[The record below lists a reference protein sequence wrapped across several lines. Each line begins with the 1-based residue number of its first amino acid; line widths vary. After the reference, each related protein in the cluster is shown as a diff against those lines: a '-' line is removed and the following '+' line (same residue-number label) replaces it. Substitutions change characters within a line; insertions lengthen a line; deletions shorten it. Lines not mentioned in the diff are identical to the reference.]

1 MNSGPLIQAV
11 NLSRYY
17 QDGKVLALDKVNL
30 EIIKGEFLAV
40 KGSSGSGKSTLL
52 HLIGGL
58 DVPTSGEVYFQGQK
72 ARRVYRQ
79 RGFRLNHL
87 GFVFQAFYLWPVLN
101 VLENVLL
108 PLMESSLSRQKK
120 LACAREVIALVGLTD
135 KLSSSVSNLSI
146 GQRQRVAIAR
156 ALVMDPELILADEPT
171 GNLDSKNTENIL
183 TLFKALNK
191 QRNVTIIMVTHEEKA
206 LAFCDRWVQL
216 SDGRVAQTK
225 E

>member
-1 MNSGPLIQAV
+1 MNKEALIETI

-17 QDGKVLALDKVNL
+17 QDGNVLALDKVNL
-30 EIIKGEFLAV
+30 EIGKGEFLAI
-40 KGSSGSGKSTLL
+40 KGPSGSGKSTLL

-58 DVPTSGEVYFQGQK
+58 DIPTGGEIYFQGQK
-72 ARRVYRQ
+72 VKEVYSK

-87 GFVFQAFYLWPVLN
+87 GFVFQAFYLWPILN

-108 PLMESSLSRQKK
+108 PLMESPLSRQKK
-120 LACAREVIALVGLTD
+120 LQKAQDTIALVGMSE
-135 KLSSSVSNLSI
+135 KMSSSVNNLSI

-156 ALVMDPELILADEPT
+156 ALVMEPKLILADEPT

-191 QRNVTIIMVTHEEKA
+191 QRSVTIAMVTHEEKA
-206 LAFCDRWVQL
+206 LAFCDRWIQL
-216 SDGRVAQTK
+216 SDGRIQ
-225 E
+225 

>member
-1 MNSGPLIQAV
+1 MNNQPLIQTV

-17 QDGKVLALDKVNL
+17 KDGKVLALDKVNL
-30 EIIKGEFLAV
+30 EIAGSEFLVV

-58 DVPTSGEVYFQGQK
+58 DVPTAGEIYFQGRK
-72 ARRVYRQ
+72 VREVYRQ

-108 PLMESSLSRQKK
+108 PLMESSLGKQKK
-120 LACAREVIALVGLTD
+120 LQKAKDIINLVGMSD
-135 KLSSSVSNLSI
+135 KINSSVNNLSI

-156 ALVMDPELILADEPT
+156 ALVMDPKLILADEPT

-183 TLFKALNK
+183 SLFKALNK
-191 QRNVTIIMVTHEEKA
+191 QKNVTIVMVTHEEKA
-206 LAFCDRWVQL
+206 LVFCDRWIQL
-216 SDGRVAQTK
+216 SDGRI

>member
-1 MNSGPLIQAV
+1 MNKEFLIETV

-17 QDGKVLALDKVNL
+17 KDGKVLALDNVNL
-30 EIIKGEFLAV
+30 KITIGEFLAI

-58 DVPTSGEVYFQGQK
+58 DLPTTGEIYFQGQTV
-72 ARRVYRQ
+72 REVYRK

-108 PLMESSLSRQKK
+108 PLMESGLGKQKK
-120 LACAREVIALVGLTD
+120 LQKAKEIINLVGMND
-135 KLSSSVSNLSI
+135 KILSSVNNLSI
-146 GQRQRVAIAR
+146 GQRQMVAIAR
-156 ALVMDPELILADEPT
+156 ALVMDPKLILADEPT

-183 TLFKALNK
+183 TLFKTLNK
-191 QRNVTIIMVTHEEKA
+191 RKNVTVVMVTHEDKA
-206 LAFCDRWVQL
+206 LVFCDRWIQL
-216 SDGRVAQTK
+216 SDGRVQ
-225 E
+225 

>member
-1 MNSGPLIQAV
+1 MNKEILIETV

-17 QDGKVLALDKVNL
+17 KDGKVLALDKVNL
-30 EIIKGEFLAV
+30 KIARGEFLAI

-58 DVPTSGEVYFQGQK
+58 DNPTSGEIYFQGQIS
-72 ARRVYRQ
+72 REVYKK

-120 LACAREVIALVGLTD
+120 MQKAEETIALVGMSEKIT
-135 KLSSSVSNLSI
+135 SSVSNLSI
-146 GQRQRVAIAR
+146 GQRQRVAVAR
-156 ALVMDPELILADEPT
+156 ALVMDPKLILADEPT

-183 TLFKALNK
+183 SLFKALNK
-191 QRNVTIIMVTHEEKA
+191 EKNVTIAMVTHEEKA
-206 LAFCDRWVQL
+206 LGFCDRCIQL
-216 SDGRVAQTK
+216 SDGRVQ
-225 E
+225 

>member
-1 MNSGPLIQAV
+1 MNEEILIETV

-17 QDGKVLALDKVNL
+17 RDGKVLALDKVNL
-30 EIIKGEFLAV
+30 KVTEGEFLVV

-58 DVPTSGEVYFQGQK
+58 DLPTAGEIYFAGQEARQVYG
-72 ARRVYRQ
+72 Q
-79 RGFRLNHL
+79 RGFRLNNL

-108 PLMESSLSRQKK
+108 PLMESPLSRKKK
-120 LACAREVIALVGLTD
+120 LQIAKDIINLVGMND
-135 KLSSSVSNLSI
+135 KITSAVSNLSI

-156 ALVMDPELILADEPT
+156 ALVMRPKLVLADEPT

-183 TLFKALNK
+183 TLFKTLNK
-191 QRNVTIIMVTHEEKA
+191 QSGVTIVMVTHEEKA
-206 LAFCDRWVQL
+206 LIFCDRWIQL
-216 SDGRVAQTK
+216 LDGKVH
-225 E
+225 

>member
-1 MNSGPLIQAV
+1 MNKEFLIETV

-17 QDGKVLALDKVNL
+17 KDGKVLALDNVNL
-30 EIIKGEFLAV
+30 KITIGEFLAI

-58 DVPTSGEVYFQGQK
+58 DLPTTGEIYFQGQTV
-72 ARRVYRQ
+72 REVYRK

-108 PLMESSLSRQKK
+108 PLMESGLGKQKK
-120 LACAREVIALVGLTD
+120 LQKAKEIINLVGMND
-135 KLSSSVSNLSI
+135 KILSSVNNLSI

-156 ALVMDPELILADEPT
+156 ALVMDPKLILADEPT

-183 TLFKALNK
+183 TLFKTLNK
-191 QRNVTIIMVTHEEKA
+191 RKNVTVVMVTHEDKA
-206 LAFCDRWVQL
+206 LVFCDRWIQL
-216 SDGRVAQTK
+216 SDGRVQ
-225 E
+225 

>member
-1 MNSGPLIQAV
+1 MNKEPLIQTV

-17 QDGKVLALDKVNL
+17 KDGKVLALDNVNL
-30 EIIKGEFLAV
+30 KIAKGEFLAI

-58 DVPTSGEVYFQGQK
+58 DLATAGEIYFDGQK
-72 ARRVYRQ
+72 VKQVYSQ
-79 RGFRLNHL
+79 RGFRLKHL

-108 PLMESSLSRQKK
+108 PLMEASLGRHQKLK
-120 LACAREVIALVGLTD
+120 KAKDIISLVGMSD
-135 KLSSSVSNLSI
+135 KIYSSVANLSI

-156 ALVMDPELILADEPT
+156 ALVMDPKLVLADEPT

-183 TLFKALNK
+183 TLFRVLNK
-191 QRNVTIIMVTHEEKA
+191 EKDVTIVMVTHEEKA
-206 LAFCDRWVQL
+206 LGFCDRWIQL
-216 SDGRVAQTK
+216 SDGRVQ
-225 E
+225 

>member
-1 MNSGPLIQAV
+1 MNKESLIETI

-17 QDGKVLALDKVNL
+17 KDGKVLALDNVNL
-30 EIIKGEFLAV
+30 KVAEGEFLVV
-40 KGSSGSGKSTLL
+40 KGPSGSGKSTLL

-58 DVPTSGEVYFQGQK
+58 DLPSSGEIYFDGQLVQVVYQ
-72 ARRVYRQ
+72 R

-120 LACAREVIALVGLTD
+120 IQRAKEVINLVGIND
-135 KLSSSVSNLSI
+135 KIFSFVNNLSI

-156 ALVMDPELILADEPT
+156 ALVMEPKLILADEPT
-171 GNLDSKNTENIL
+171 GNLDSKNTENIF
-183 TLFKALNK
+183 TLFKTLNQQK
-191 QRNVTIIMVTHEEKA
+191 NVTIVMATHEEKA

-216 SDGRVAQTK
+216 SDGRVQ
-225 E
+225 

>member
-1 MNSGPLIQAV
+1 MNKESLIETV

-17 QDGKVLALDKVNL
+17 KDGKVLALDNVCLK
-30 EIIKGEFLAV
+30 IAKGEFLAI

-58 DVPTSGEVYFQGQK
+58 DIPTAGEIYFEGQIVSEVYK
-72 ARRVYRQ
+72 K
-79 RGFRLNHL
+79 RGFRLNNL

-120 LACAREVIALVGLTD
+120 LQKAKDIINLVEMND
-135 KLSSSVSNLSI
+135 KISSSVSNLSI

-156 ALVMDPELILADEPT
+156 ALVMDPKLVLADEPT
-171 GNLDSKNTENIL
+171 GNLDSKNTENVL
-183 TLFKALNK
+183 SLFKTLNK
-191 QRNVTIIMVTHEEKA
+191 QRDVTIVMVTHEEKA
-206 LAFCDRWVQL
+206 LIFCDRWIQL
-216 SDGRVAQTK
+216 SDGKLQ
-225 E
+225 

>member
-1 MNSGPLIQAV
+1 MNKEPLIQTV
-11 NLSRYY
+11 NLCRYY
-17 QDGKVLALDKVNL
+17 PDGKVLALDNVNL
-30 EIIKGEFLAV
+30 SIAKGEFLAI

-58 DVPTSGEVYFQGQK
+58 DNPTSGEIYFSGQMANAVYK
-72 ARRVYRQ
+72 K

-108 PLMESSLSRQKK
+108 PLMESSLAKQKK
-120 LACAREVIALVGLTD
+120 LSKAKEMINLVGMND
-135 KLSSSVSNLSI
+135 KISSSVSNLSI

-156 ALVMDPELILADEPT
+156 ALVMDPQLVLADEPT

-183 TLFKALNK
+183 TLFKTLNK
-191 QRNVTIIMVTHEEKA
+191 QREVTIVMVTHEEKA
-206 LAFCDRWVQL
+206 LIFCDRWIQL
-216 SDGRVAQTK
+216 ADGKIQ
-225 E
+225 

>member
-1 MNSGPLIQAV
+1 MNNELLIQTV

-17 QDGKVLALDKVNL
+17 QDGKVLALDKINL
-30 EIIKGEFLAV
+30 QLVQGEFLAI

-58 DVPTSGEVYFQGQK
+58 DAPTSGEIYFQGKK
-72 ARRVYRQ
+72 AKEVYRQ

-108 PLMESSLSRQKK
+108 PLMESTLSRHKK
-120 LACAREVIALVGLTD
+120 LEKAQEVIALVGLTD
-135 KLSSSVSNLSI
+135 KAAACVNNLSI

-156 ALVMDPELILADEPT
+156 ALVMSPKLILADEPT
-171 GNLDSKNTENIL
+171 GNLDSKNTENIFG
-183 TLFKALNK
+183 LFRDLNK
-191 QRNVTIIMVTHEEKA
+191 QKNVTIVMVTHEEKA
-206 LAFCDRWVQL
+206 LAFCDRWIQL
-216 SDGRVAQTK
+216 SDGRVQ
-225 E
+225 

>member
-1 MNSGPLIQAV
+1 MNNEPLIQTV

-17 QDGKVLALDKVNL
+17 KDGKVLALDKVNL
-30 EIIKGEFLAV
+30 KIARGEFLAI

-58 DVPTSGEVYFQGQK
+58 DVPTAGEIYFEGQKVREVYSK
-72 ARRVYRQ
+72 

-120 LACAREVIALVGLTD
+120 LQKAKDIINLVGMND
-135 KLSSSVSNLSI
+135 KISSSVNNLSI

-156 ALVMDPELILADEPT
+156 ALVMDPKLILADEPT
-171 GNLDSKNTENIL
+171 GNLDSKNTENIW
-183 TLFKALNK
+183 TLFRVLNK
-191 QRNVTIIMVTHEEKA
+191 QKNATIVMVTHEEKA

-216 SDGRVAQTK
+216 SDGRVQ
-225 E
+225 

>member
-1 MNSGPLIQAV
+1 MNKEILIETV

-17 QDGKVLALDKVNL
+17 KDGKVLALDKVNL
-30 EIIKGEFLAV
+30 KVTEGEFLVV

-58 DVPTSGEVYFQGQK
+58 DLPTAGEIYFAGQK
-72 ARRVYRQ
+72 AREVYGQ
-79 RGFRLNHL
+79 KGFRLNNL

-108 PLMESSLSRQKK
+108 PLMESPLSRKKK
-120 LACAREVIALVGLTD
+120 LQIAKDIINLVGMND
-135 KLSSSVSNLSI
+135 KISSAVSNLSI

-156 ALVMDPELILADEPT
+156 ALVMNPKLVLADEPT

-183 TLFKALNK
+183 TLFKTLNK
-191 QRNVTIIMVTHEEKA
+191 QSNVTIVMVTHEEKA
-206 LAFCDRWVQL
+206 LIFCDRWIQL
-216 SDGRVAQTK
+216 LDGKVH
-225 E
+225 

>member
-1 MNSGPLIQAV
+1 MNNESLIQTV

-17 QDGKVLALDKVNL
+17 KDGKVLALDKVNL
-30 EIIKGEFLAV
+30 KIARGEFLTI
-40 KGSSGSGKSTLL
+40 KGPSGSGKSTLL

-58 DVPTSGEVYFQGQK
+58 DVPTAGEIYFEGQIVKEVY
-72 ARRVYRQ
+72 RR

-108 PLMESSLSRQKK
+108 PLMESSLDRQKK
-120 LACAREVIALVGLTD
+120 LQKAKDTINLVGMSD
-135 KLSSSVSNLSI
+135 KILSSVNNLSI

-156 ALVMDPELILADEPT
+156 ALVMDPKLILADEPT

-183 TLFKALNK
+183 ILFKTLNK
-191 QRNVTIIMVTHEEKA
+191 QKNVTIIMVTHEEKA
-206 LAFCDRWVQL
+206 LAFCDRWIQL
-216 SDGRVAQTK
+216 SDGKVQ
-225 E
+225 

>member
-1 MNSGPLIQAV
+1 MNNELLIQTV

-17 QDGKVLALDKVNL
+17 QDGKVLALDKINL
-30 EIIKGEFLAV
+30 QLVQGEFLAI

-58 DVPTSGEVYFQGQK
+58 DAPTSGEIYFQGKK
-72 ARRVYRQ
+72 AKEVYRQ

-108 PLMESSLSRQKK
+108 PLMESTLSRHKK
-120 LACAREVIALVGLTD
+120 LEKAQEVIALVGLTD
-135 KLSSSVSNLSI
+135 KIASSVNNLSI

-156 ALVMDPELILADEPT
+156 ALVMSPKLILADEPT
-171 GNLDSKNTENIL
+171 GNLDSKNTENIFG
-183 TLFKALNK
+183 LFRDLNK
-191 QRNVTIIMVTHEEKA
+191 QKNVTIVMVTHEEKA
-206 LAFCDRWVQL
+206 LAFCDRWIQL
-216 SDGRVAQTK
+216 SDGRVQ
-225 E
+225 

>member
-1 MNSGPLIQAV
+1 MNKEPLIETV

-17 QDGKVLALDKVNL
+17 KDGKVLALDNVNL
-30 EIIKGEFLAV
+30 KVAKGEFLAV

-58 DVPTSGEVYFQGQK
+58 DIPTAGEIYFEGQKVTEVYRK
-72 ARRVYRQ
+72 

-87 GFVFQAFYLWPVLN
+87 GFVFQSFYLWPVLN

-108 PLMESSLSRQKK
+108 PLMESPLSRQKRLQK
-120 LACAREVIALVGLTD
+120 AQEVIALVGLTD
-135 KLSSSVSNLSI
+135 KTTSSVNNLSI

-156 ALVMDPELILADEPT
+156 AIVMDPQLILADEPT

-183 TLFKALNK
+183 TLFRTLNK
-191 QRNVTIIMVTHEEKA
+191 QKNVTIVMVTHEEKA
-206 LAFCDRWVQL
+206 LAFCDRWIQL
-216 SDGRVAQTK
+216 SDGRI
-225 E
+225 

>member
-1 MNSGPLIQAV
+1 MNKEFLIETV

-17 QDGKVLALDKVNL
+17 KDGKVLALDNVNL
-30 EIIKGEFLAV
+30 KIAKGEFLV
-40 KGSSGSGKSTLL
+40 IKGSSGSGKSTLL

-58 DVPTSGEVYFQGQK
+58 DIPTAGEIYFAGQK
-72 ARRVYRQ
+72 VREVYRQ

-108 PLMESSLSRQKK
+108 PLMESPLNRQKK
-120 LACAREVIALVGLTD
+120 LQKAQEVIVLVGMTD
-135 KLSSSVSNLSI
+135 KIASSVTNLSI

-156 ALVMDPELILADEPT
+156 ALVMDPNLILADEPT

-183 TLFKALNK
+183 TLFRTLNK
-191 QRNVTIIMVTHEEKA
+191 QKNVTMVMVTHEEKA
-206 LAFCDRWVQL
+206 LAFCDRWIQL
-216 SDGRVAQTK
+216 SDGRVQ
-225 E
+225 

>member
-1 MNSGPLIQAV
+1 MNKEPLIETI

-17 QDGKVLALDKVNL
+17 KDGKVLALDNVNL
-30 EIIKGEFLAV
+30 KVAKGEFLAI

-58 DVPTSGEVYFQGQK
+58 DLPTAGEIYFGGK
-72 ARRVYRQ
+72 KTKEVYRQ
-79 RGFRLNHL
+79 KGFRLNNL

-108 PLMESSLSRQKK
+108 PLMESPLLRQEK
-120 LACAREVIALVGLTD
+120 LQKAKEIINLVGMD
-135 KLSSSVSNLSI
+135 NKISSSVSNLSI

-156 ALVMDPELILADEPT
+156 ALVMDPLLVLADEPT

-183 TLFKALNK
+183 TLFKTLNK
-191 QRNVTIIMVTHEEKA
+191 QKDVTIVMVTHEEKA
-206 LAFCDRWVQL
+206 LIFCDRWIQL
-216 SDGRVAQTK
+216 SDGKVQ
-225 E
+225 